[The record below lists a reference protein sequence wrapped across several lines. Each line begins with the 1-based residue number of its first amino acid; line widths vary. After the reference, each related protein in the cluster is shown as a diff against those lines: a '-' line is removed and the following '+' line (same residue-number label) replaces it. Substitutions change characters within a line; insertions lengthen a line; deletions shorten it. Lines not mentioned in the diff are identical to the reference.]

1 MNINWIKDLE
11 NHINNSEVKEFLQ
24 GKNLQEIFP
33 RGYRDDFKVIDAY
46 EDFIKISHLIKLQAL
61 QVKLTDDSQA
71 KQFYIKLYSLD
82 KAVTLS
88 QSMSILE
95 SMGLEVLLEKP
106 YHLKLNGNSVWLHH
120 FTLQRCHELCAYDH
134 GKMPRYFRELFIS
147 IWNKETE
154 NDAFNQLLFT
164 TCLKKNNIS
173 ILRAYTAYLNQVNFP
188 YSQSLII
195 ETLNAHPL
203 ITLKFIKLFLYKFDP
218 EKNLLDKF
226 DQTHQ
231 EYLELLN
238 EIESLDQD
246 LIFKR
251 FLNLINATV
260 RTNYFHPAQQN
271 NAYIS
276 FKFESGKIT
285 KLPHPHPVYEIF
297 VYSSRFEGI
306 HLRGGKVARGGL
318 RWSDRKEDYRTE
330 VLGLMKA
337 QMVKNA
343 VIVPAGS
350 KGGFITK
357 QTAGLNRDET
367 FEEVRTCYQL
377 YIHALLEL
385 TDNLIKG
392 KVQHPPLTH
401 LHDQEDPYLVVAAD
415 KGTATFSDTANEVS
429 ESHGF
434 WLQDAFASGG
444 SAGYDHKVMG
454 ITARGAWESVKR
466 HFRGLGKNIQT
477 EKFTV
482 LAIGDMSGD
491 VFGNGMLLSPTIQ
504 LVAAFN
510 HLHIFIDPS
519 PDVEASFTER
529 QRLFKLPRSNWTD
542 YNKSLI
548 SKGGGI
554 FSRKLKKI
562 RLSAQVKALTGSSSN
577 YLTPDELINILL
589 KSPVDLLWN
598 GGIGTYVKAS
608 SETNDQV
615 KDKTNDN
622 LRINGLELK
631 AKVIG
636 EGGNLGFTQL
646 GRIEYARKG
655 GLVYTDSIDNSAGV
669 DCSDHEV
676 NLKIMLAQLVLK
688 GELSMQDRNKLLS
701 DMTDDIAQL
710 CLQNNY
716 DQTQIIDMVLLHSSE
731 SMHEHNRFIRH
742 LESTKVLNRKIE
754 YLPYEDAI
762 TERNSHNKG
771 LFGPELC
778 ILLSYSKLTYKD
790 ALLASDLAN
799 EPFFDETL
807 LEYFPAAIQQNYKNE
822 ILAHPLKREIIAT
835 QLSNQV
841 INQIGPGFG
850 FRMREETGAN
860 IVSIAKAYAIC
871 KKVFNTDKLWKEI
884 QLLDNQVNEQNR
896 YASFKMV
903 SGFLERSISWLLR
916 HHPAHMDV
924 EVLIKRYLNDSIRL
938 RKVIPHALTGQARKT
953 YTSTKRQLLKQ
964 KFPEKIAIEL
974 AEISILAS
982 AFDIIEIKISQRSNT
997 ENTARLFFAISE
1009 RLQLNWIREQIS
1021 ETNIRNHWHQLAVA
1035 NMRNELHRTQRQLTE
1050 LILKSVKNKRHTTKA
1065 LKQWMDKYDYAIRR
1079 YDQILSELQAF
1090 RKLDFT
1096 MSSVAV
1102 FEVRRLLSL
1111 TP

>member
-1 MNINWIKDLE
+1 MNINWLQDLE
-11 NHINNSEVKEFLQ
+11 SHIKISDVANFLQ
-24 GKNLQEIFP
+24 NKKLNDIFP
-33 RGYRDDFKVIDAY
+33 RNYRDDFQVIDAF
-46 EDFIKISHLIKLQAL
+46 EDFIKISHLLKLQTL
-61 QVKLTDDSQA
+61 QVKLTDDSKA
-71 KQFYIKLYSLD
+71 HQFYIKLYSLNS
-82 KAVTLS
+82 AVTLS

-95 SMGLEVLLEKP
+95 SMGLEVLIEKP
-106 YHLKLNGNSVWLHH
+106 YQLKVDGHAVWLHH
-120 FTLQRCHELCAYDH
+120 FTLQRKHEICACEH

-154 NDAFNQLLFT
+154 NDSFNQLLFST
-164 TCLKKNNIS
+164 SLKKHNIA
-173 ILRAYTAYLNQVNFP
+173 IIRAYTAYLHQIKFP
-188 YSQSLII
+188 YSRVLII
-195 ETLNAHPL
+195 ETFNAHPL
-203 ITLKFIKLFLYKFDP
+203 ITLKLIKLFLYKFDP
-218 EKNLLDKF
+218 DNKKPELFEKI
-226 DQTHQ
+226 HA

-238 EIESLDQD
+238 DIESLDQD

-251 FLNLINATV
+251 FLNLIEATV
-260 RTNYFHPAQQN
+260 RTNYFQPANQN
-271 NAYIS
+271 NGYIS
-276 FKFESGKIT
+276 FKIKSGKIQ
-285 KLPHPHPVYEIF
+285 KLVRPHPAFEIF

-318 RWSDRKEDYRTE
+318 RWSERKEDYRTE

-357 QTAGLNRDET
+357 QTAGLGRDET

-385 TDNLIKG
+385 TDNLIEG
-392 KVQHPPLTH
+392 KIQHPKA
-401 LHDQEDPYLVVAAD
+401 LHFYDEEDPYLVVAAD
-415 KGTATFSDTANEVS
+415 KGTATFSDTANTVS
-429 ESHGF
+429 EQHDF

-477 EKFTV
+477 DKFTV
-482 LAIGDMSGD
+482 VGIGDMSGD
-491 VFGNGMLLSPTIQ
+491 VFGNGMLLSPVIQ

-510 HLHIFIDPS
+510 HLHIFIDPD
-519 PDVEASFTER
+519 PNTKTSFSER
-529 QRLFKLPRSNWTD
+529 QRLFKLPRSNWSD
-542 YNKSLI
+542 YKKSLI

-562 RLSAQVKALTGSSSN
+562 KMSDQMKTLTGCQLN
-577 YLTPDELINILL
+577 YLTPDELIKCLL

-598 GGIGTYVKAS
+598 GGIGTYIKS
-608 SETNDQV
+608 STETDEQV
-615 KDKTNDN
+615 KDKANDA
-622 LRINGLELK
+622 LRINGLELN

-646 GRIEYARKG
+646 GRIEYAKKG
-655 GLVYTDSIDNSAGV
+655 GLIYTDSIDNSAGV

-676 NLKIMLAQLVLK
+676 NLKIMLSQLVHDGK
-688 GELSMQDRNKLLS
+688 LSMQERNKLLS

-716 DQTQIIDMVLLHSSE
+716 DQTQIIDITLQQSSTL
-731 SMHEHNRFIRH
+731 MHEHNRFIRH
-742 LESTKVLNRKIE
+742 LESTKILNRKIE
-754 YLPYEDAI
+754 FLPYEDAI
-762 TERNSHNKG
+762 TERNSQNQG
-771 LFGPELC
+771 LYSPELC

-790 ALLASDLAN
+790 ALLASELAN
-799 EPFFDETL
+799 EAFFDETL
-807 LEYFPAAIQQNYKNE
+807 LEYFPACMQRKYKDE
-822 ILAHPLKREIIAT
+822 ILSHPLKREIIAT

-850 FRMREETGAN
+850 FKMREETGAN

-884 QLLDNQVNEQNR
+884 QQLDNQVNELNR
-896 YASFKMV
+896 YNSFRMV

-916 HHPAHMDV
+916 NYPANMNVDQ
-924 EVLIKRYLNDSIRL
+924 LISRYLNDCKRL

-953 YTSTKRQLLKQ
+953 YTTTKRLLLKQ

-982 AFDIIEIKISQRSNT
+982 SFDIIEIKITQRSNT
-997 ENTARLFFAISE
+997 ENTAKLFFAISE
-1009 RLQLNWIREQIS
+1009 RLQLNWIRNQIS
-1021 ETNIRNHWHQLAVA
+1021 ETSIRNHWHQLAIA
-1035 NMRNELHRTQRQLTE
+1035 NMRNELHWSQRQLTE
-1050 LILKSVKNKRHTTKA
+1050 LILQSVKNKRHTTKA
-1065 LKQWMDKYDYAIRR
+1065 LKQWMIKYDYAIRR
-1079 YDQILSELQAF
+1079 YDQIISELQAL
-1090 RKLDFT
+1090 RNLDFT
-1096 MSSVAV
+1096 MTSVAV